1 VAILKNEIVKYVKML
16 YDKGLTSSLGG
27 NVSTRDESVVYIS
40 PSKIPK
46 YRIKES
52 QVSVTSLEGQH
63 IDGAQPSSELPT
75 HLAIYRTTDARAVI
89 HVHSHYATLL
99 ACLKHGISP
108 VEVECKQ
115 LLNYVPLV
123 PYAAPGSAE
132 LGVLV
137 SEGLQGHNGVLM
149 KNHGALT
156 VGANLEE
163 AYILA
168 EALERAA
175 RLQYDMSLINSL

>member
-1 VAILKNEIVKYVKML
+1 MLKNEIVRYVKML
-16 YDKGLTSSLGG
+16 YEKGLTSSLGG

-52 QVSVTSLEGQH
+52 QVSVTTLEGQH
-63 IDGAQPSSELPT
+63 IDGARPSSELPT
-75 HLAIYRTTDARAVI
+75 HLAIYGTTDAKAVM
-89 HVHSHYATLL
+89 HVHSHYATIL
-99 ACLKHGISP
+99 ACLKHEISP
-108 VEVECKQ
+108 IEVECRQ
-115 LLNYVPLV
+115 LLTYVPLI
-123 PYAAPGSAE
+123 PYATPGSAE

-137 SEGLQGHNGVLM
+137 SKGLKGHNGVLM
-149 KNHGALT
+149 ENHGSLT

-163 AYILA
+163 AFILT

-175 RLQYDMSLINSL
+175 RLQFDMSLISSL

>member
-1 VAILKNEIVKYVKML
+1 MKNEIVKYVKML

-89 HVHSHYATLL
+89 HVHSYYATLL

-108 VEVECKQ
+108 VEVECRQ

-149 KNHGALT
+149 ENHGALT

>member
-1 VAILKNEIVKYVKML
+1 MLKNEIVKYVKML
-16 YDKGLTSSLGG
+16 YEKGLTSSLGG

-52 QVSVTSLEGQH
+52 QVSAITLDGQH
-63 IDGAQPSSELPT
+63 IDGARPSSELPM
-75 HLAIYRTTDARAVI
+75 HLAIYRTTDAKAVI
-89 HVHSHYATLL
+89 HAHSHYATIL

-108 VEVECKQ
+108 VEVECRQ
-115 LLNYVPLV
+115 LLNYVPLI
-123 PYAAPGSAE
+123 PYATPGSAE

-137 SEGLQGHNGVLM
+137 SEGVKGHNGVLM
-149 KNHGALT
+149 ENHGSLT

-163 AYILA
+163 AYILT

-175 RLQYDMSLINSL
+175 RLQFDMSLINSL